1 MATVTDLT
9 GNQDSLTDETS
20 VSNGTDSNINVY
32 EFGNLLL
39 AGLLS
44 AISGWGLGATEVIS
58 GSVSESDVAGG
69 SVTESDKTLSNAET
83 YDFSDFTYE
92 QSGVLYDG
100 VRVSGS
106 VTDESG
112 S

>member
-9 GNQDSLTDETS
+9 GSSETLTDETS

-44 AISGWGLGATEVIS
+44 AISGWGLGATEVVS
-58 GSVSESDVAGG
+58 GSISASDVVGG
-69 SVTESDKTLSNAET
+69 SVTESDKTLSNSEV
-83 YDFSDFTYE
+83 YDFSDFTYDR
-92 QSGVLYDG
+92 SGVTYDG
-100 VRVSGS
+100 IRLTGA
-106 VTDESG
+106 VTDEDG